1 MRDNVTS
8 NNTIAVLESKKF
20 GLNKLYRLIID
31 KDRIYG
37 VYLSN
42 QLTGFDS
49 LGRVVD
55 FVLYILVLNVFNTLF
70 ISSPLDTTWELA
82 KYIFIFII
90 FILAGIQL
98 SNYLGQFLRPYLS
111 KIEKSKLDKYQQI
124 IAHSLTLID
133 TPDLFLQQNKHN
145 FVLERKEVLGVEIN
159 DKYDYWAYP
168 ETQYGQIIITA
179 KNLTKKLLIK
189 EIYPS
194 EVREIFKNQGWN
206 EF

>member
-1 MRDNVTS
+1 MLDNATFD
-8 NNTIAVLESKKF
+8 NTITVLEAKIF

-49 LGRVVD
+49 LEKIID
-55 FVLYILVLNVFNTLF
+55 FVLYILVLSVFNTLF
-70 ISSPLDTTWELA
+70 ISSPLDTAWERA

-98 SNYLGQFLRPYLS
+98 SNYLRQFLRPYLS
-111 KIEKSKLDKYQQI
+111 KIEKSKLDKYEKV
-124 IAHSLTLID
+124 IADSRALIH
-133 TPDLFLQQNKHN
+133 TPDLFLQQNKYN
-145 FVLERKEVLGVEIN
+145 FIVERKSVLGVEIN
-159 DKYDYWAYP
+159 DKYDYWFYP

>member
-1 MRDNVTS
+1 MLDNATS
-8 NNTIAVLESKKF
+8 NNTITVLESKIF
-20 GLNKLYRLIID
+20 GLNKLYRLIVE

-49 LGRVVD
+49 LERVLD

-70 ISSPLDTTWELA
+70 ISSPLDTTWEWT
-82 KYIFIFII
+82 KYTFIFII

-98 SNYLGQFLRPYLS
+98 SNYLRQFLGPYLS
-111 KIEKSKLDKYQQI
+111 KIENSKCEKYKKVV
-124 IAHSLTLID
+124 AHSQTLTD

-145 FVLERKEVLGVEIN
+145 FVLERKEVLGAEIN

-194 EVREIFKNQGWN
+194 KVREIFKNQGWN